1 MDVLRGAKDNN
12 MTALQAG
19 LGERLARLGQ
29 TLEDLIGLQ
38 QRFVGVLQHE
48 KALIIEGDLDRLAV
62 CLAEKEA
69 LLVPLRQ
76 LDAQWRDQIEPI
88 ARLAGHAGGAMSL
101 GRLIELVGEP
111 HRGRLRSCQQRLA
124 ALKASMVEINQIN
137 GLLIEKTLKKIDD
150 LMDLLRHLSSGA
162 PIYQPTG
169 LLSQSRSAGR
179 LLCKG

>member
-1 MDVLRGAKDNN
+1 MDAPRGVKEHDAA
-12 MTALQAG
+12 TQAALDERVA
-19 LGERLARLGQ
+19 RLAR
-29 TLEDLIGLQ
+29 TFEDLIGLQ

-76 LDAQWRDQIEPI
+76 LDAQWRDQIDPI
-88 ARLAGHAGGAMSL
+88 ARLAGHAGGGMSL

-111 HRGRLRSCQQRLA
+111 HRSRLRSCQQRLA
-124 ALKASMVEINQIN
+124 ALKASMVEINQVN

-150 LMDLLRHLSSGA
+150 LMELLRHLSCGA
-162 PIYQPTG
+162 PTYQPTG
-169 LLSQSRSAGR
+169 LLSQSRPPGR